1 MNLILLQNEKS
12 WALFRL
18 FNQFQL
24 SVEFHTETCNLIC
37 NINRMTR
44 FYMKCNTGVKWVESR
59 PWQTKFSVMYVHVL
73 LLIYIICS
81 LAYFHIKIF
90 ACVSKKYLTCIP
102 RENKSLW
109 QLSRLLLQTF
119 SFIKT
124 EDPKGVFR
132 TEWNI

>member
-1 MNLILLQNEKS
+1 MRKAEHSSAFLTNFSL
-12 WALFRL
+12 ALSFI
-18 FNQFQL
+18 QKP
-24 SVEFHTETCNLIC
+24 LIC

-124 EDPKGVFR
+124 AEDPKGVFR
-132 TEWNI
+132 TQWNI